1 MGSKA
6 DTTFIAII
14 PDVRS
19 KLNVALPLR
28 QGQSTLAKK
37 AILPQQEYFYL
48 FIFNGLCQLQRQ
60 FIVSFDNDFEKLHFG
75 MGTM

>member
-1 MGSKA
+1 MRSKA

-37 AILPQQEYFYL
+37 AVLLQQECCYL
-48 FIFNGLCQLQRQ
+48 FIFNRLCQLQR
-60 FIVSFDNDFEKLHFG
+60 
-75 MGTM
+75 